1 MLLRDVLDSR
11 YAVLHNLSERTVLL
25 MQQTLDRFRDYL
37 GHEPTVDDLT
47 DLAVSG
53 FVRWRSKTHHRGRL
67 PSAAT
72 TRKDLAHITALWNH
86 LARKRATRA
95 EGTLVEFPDL
105 PRNLIR
111 VPISPPRGYTVAQVS
126 AIIRAGRRARGSV
139 GPVPAAWFWTTL
151 PWAAWITGERIGALL
166 RLRWSEVSLEHCRIT
181 FLGATR
187 KDRTTTIVRDIS
199 AHLASVMVHERRGPA
214 DLVWPWIE
222 FRQENTVF
230 PALARL
236 CRAAGVPC
244 HGFHG
249 FRKSSGSYVKAAGGD
264 ATEHL
269 GHKNARTTQ
278 QHYLDTEIT
287 GQQSALDYLPP
298 LDLG

>member
-1 MLLRDVLDSR
+1 MLLRDVLVSR
-11 YAVLHNLSERTVLL
+11 YAVLHNLSERTTLL
-25 MQQTLDRFRDYL
+25 MNQSLDRFQDFL

-53 FVRWRSKTHHRGRL
+53 FVRWRSRTPHRGRL

-72 TRKDLAHITALWNH
+72 VRKDMAHLTALWGH
-86 LARKRATRA
+86 LARKRATRSD
-95 EGTLVEFPDL
+95 GVMVEFPDL

-111 VPISPPRGYTVAQVS
+111 VPIAPPRGYTVAEVS
-126 AIIRAGRRARGSV
+126 AIIRAGKMSKGNV
-139 GPVPAAWFWTTL
+139 GPVPSAWLWMTL
-151 PWAAWITGERIGALL
+151 PWAAWLTGERIGALL
-166 RLRWSEVSLEHCRIT
+166 RLRWGEVSIESCRMT
-181 FLGATR
+181 FLGQTR

-199 AHLASVMVHERRGPA
+199 AHLASVMVHQRRGPA
-214 DLVWPWIE
+214 DLVWPWLE
-222 FRQENTVF
+222 HREENTVF
-230 PALARL
+230 CGLACV
-236 CRAAGVPC
+236 CRRAGVPC
-244 HGFHG
+244 KGFHG

-269 GHKNARTTQ
+269 GHKNAKTTQ

-287 GQQSALDYLPP
+287 GQQSALDFLPP